1 MKLAHALEIV
11 HRRGTGTGEPFT
23 VWLACGCEPLHL
35 RTFLA
40 AELTERL
47 TPAPVEV
54 RTGVFDDLAGN
65 IERASAGG
73 ADPIAVVVEWSDLD
87 PRLGLRRLG
96 GWRPEQLDD
105 IVAQT
110 RTGLERLE
118 RAVLAAAHGRRV
130 VCVMPTLPLPPLF
143 PQPPGQS
150 GPHELALRALAA
162 GLAARLSVEPGVS
175 IVNHQRLDAL
185 SPAASRRDV
194 KAELAA
200 GFPYA
205 LEHASA
211 VAALV
216 AELLWPPVPRRG
228 LITDLDDTLWAG
240 LLDEA
245 GPTEVSWSEAEHR
258 HALYQQLL
266 ASLAGAGVL
275 IGVAS
280 RNDPGLVAEA
290 LARPDLLVG
299 RDALYPVEVTWGAK
313 SRSIRRILETWNV
326 AADAVVFIDDSP
338 LERDEVRERMP
349 GLLTLAL
356 PPDDDGI
363 WPFIEHLRA
372 LFGKGELSAEDGL
385 RLESIRAAQALH
397 SALAADDGA
406 ADFLA
411 GVDGAVEFHHGT
423 AHASR
428 ALELI
433 GKASQFNLNG
443 QRLSEADVA
452 RAMRRGGE
460 LVTVSYA
467 DRYGPLGVIA
477 ALLVTPGDGLPA
489 IDGWVMSCRA
499 FARRVEHHTLR
510 HVFDRFAAD
519 EVALVFQP
527 TARNIA
533 VREFLT
539 ALGGHE
545 SEAGYASPAR
555 ASNTARRRW
564 CIAWSMLTHD
574 RGQGQARRLLC
585 RHIPRAR
592 AWRVRV
598 GQRRHRRGVGLV
610 ARGCPGGTAGGGVR
624 HSDPRTRLPAAAV
637 IRGDQGLRQWRD
649 S

>member
-11 HRRGTGTGEPFT
+11 HRRGTGTGAPFT

-40 AELTERL
+40 AELTERV
-47 TPAPVEV
+47 TPAPVQV
-54 RTGVFDDLAGN
+54 HAGVFDDLTGNVERSSAAGL
-65 IERASAGG
+65 
-73 ADPIAVVVEWSDLD
+73 DPVAVVVEWSDLD

-105 IVAQT
+105 VVAQT

-118 RAVLAAAHGRRV
+118 RAVLAAAQGRRV

-150 GPHELALRALAA
+150 GPHELELRALAA
-162 GLAARLSVEPGVS
+162 GLAARLSAEPGVS
-175 IVNHQRLDAL
+175 IVNHQRLDTL
-185 SPAASRRDV
+185 SPAAARRDV

-200 GFPYA
+200 GFPYS

-211 VAALV
+211 AAALL
-216 AELLWPPVPRRG
+216 AELLCPPVPRRG

-245 GPTEVSWSEAEHR
+245 GPTEVSWSEADHR
-258 HALYQQLL
+258 HGLYQELL

-290 LARPDLLVG
+290 LASPDLLVG

-313 SRSIRRILETWNV
+313 SPSIRRILATWNI
-326 AADAVVFIDDSP
+326 AADTVVFIDDSP
-338 LERDEVRERMP
+338 LERDEARERLP
-349 GLLTLAL
+349 GLLTLSL
-356 PPDDDGI
+356 PSDDDGI
-363 WPFIEHLRA
+363 WPFLEHLRA
-372 LFGKGELSAEDGL
+372 LFGKSELSAEDGL
-385 RLESIRAAQALH
+385 RLQSIQAAQALH
-397 SALAADDGA
+397 SELAADDGS

-411 GVDGAVEFHHGT
+411 GVDATVEFHHGT

-433 GKASQFNLNG
+433 SKASQFNLNG
-443 QRLSEADVA
+443 QRLTEVDLA

-460 LVTVSYA
+460 LLTVSYA
-467 DRYGPLGVIA
+467 DRYGPLGMIA
-477 ALLVTPGDGLPA
+477 ALLVTPGDEVPA
-489 IDGWVMSCRA
+489 IDAWVMSCRA

-510 HVFDRFAAD
+510 HVFDRCAAD
-519 EVALVFQP
+519 EVALVFRP
-527 TARNIA
+527 TARNVA

-539 ALGGHE
+539 SLGGDQ
-545 SEAGYASPAR
+545 SEGRLRVTRERFEQR
-555 ASNTARRRW
+555 APP
-564 CIAWSMLTHD
+564 LVH
-574 RGQGQARRLLC
+574 
-585 RHIPRAR
+585 
-592 AWRVRV
+592 RVV
-598 GQRRHRRGVGLV
+598 D
-610 ARGCPGGTAGGGVR
+610 ADA
-624 HSDPRTRLPAAAV
+624 
-637 IRGDQGLRQWRD
+637 
-649 S
+649 

>member
-11 HRRGTGTGEPFT
+11 QRRGTGTGEPFT

-35 RTFLA
+35 RTFLR
-40 AELTERL
+40 AELMQRL
-47 TPAPVEV
+47 TSAPVEV
-54 RTGVFDDLAGN
+54 HTGVFDDLAGN
-65 IERASAGG
+65 IERADAAGD
-73 ADPIAVVVEWSDLD
+73 DPIAVVVEWSDLD

-96 GWRPEQLDD
+96 GWRADQLDD

-110 RTGLERLE
+110 RTAFERVE
-118 RAVLAAAHGRRV
+118 RAVLAAARGRRV

-162 GLAARLSVEPGVS
+162 GAAATLSSTPGVS
-175 IVNHQRLDAL
+175 IVSHQRLDTL

-200 GFPYA
+200 GFPYS

-211 VAALV
+211 VAALL
-216 AELLWPPVPRRG
+216 AELLCPRVPRKG

-245 GPTEVSWSEAEHR
+245 GPTEVSWSEADHR

-280 RNDPGLVAEA
+280 RNDPALVAEA

-299 RDALYPVEVTWGAK
+299 RDTLCPVEVTWGAK
-313 SRSIRRILETWNV
+313 SRSIRRILETWNI
-326 AADAVVFIDDSP
+326 AADSVVFIDDSP
-338 LERDEVRERMP
+338 LERDEARERLP
-349 GLLTLAL
+349 GLLTLSL
-356 PPDDDGI
+356 PTDDDGI
-363 WPFIEHLRA
+363 WPFLEGLRA
-372 LFGKGELSAEDGL
+372 LFGKRELSAEDGL

-397 SALAADDGA
+397 SALAADDGS

-411 GVDGAVEFHHGT
+411 GVDGTLEFHHGT
-423 AHASR
+423 ARASR
-428 ALELI
+428 ALELL

-443 QRLSEADVA
+443 QRLTEADLA
-452 RAMRRGGE
+452 HATRRGGE

-477 ALLVTPGDGLPA
+477 ALLVIPGDEVPA
-489 IDGWVMSCRA
+489 IDAWVMSCRA

-510 HVFDRFAAD
+510 HVFDRFGAD
-519 EVALVFQP
+519 EVAVGFRP
-527 TARNIA
+527 TARNVA
-533 VREFLT
+533 MREFLT
-539 ALGGHE
+539 SLAGDESGGQLRVTRE
-545 SEAGYASPAR
+545 SLEQSAPP
-555 ASNTARRRW
+555 
-564 CIAWSMLTHD
+564 LVH
-574 RGQGQARRLLC
+574 
-585 RHIPRAR
+585 
-592 AWRVRV
+592 RVV
-598 GQRRHRRGVGLV
+598 DADV
-610 ARGCPGGTAGGGVR
+610 
-624 HSDPRTRLPAAAV
+624 
-637 IRGDQGLRQWRD
+637 
-649 S
+649 